1 MFRRYGTNARHR
13 YKASDNT
20 KSCALPTGAGLN
32 NITMAVRHRDS
43 GAKTPALVKPRAAT
57 GNSTKDGNA

>member
-20 KSCALPTGAGLN
+20 QTCALPTGAESN
-32 NITMAVRHRDS
+32 NINMARHRDS
-43 GAKTPALVKPRAAT
+43 GAETPALVKRRTAA
-57 GNSTKDGNA
+57 GNNTKDGNA